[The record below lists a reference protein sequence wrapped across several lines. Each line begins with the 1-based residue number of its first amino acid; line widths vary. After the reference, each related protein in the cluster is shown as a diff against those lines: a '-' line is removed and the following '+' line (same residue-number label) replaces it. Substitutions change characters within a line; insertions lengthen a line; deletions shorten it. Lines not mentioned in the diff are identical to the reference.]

1 MQIIIEVPDDIKTR
15 MEEKWGNLSQK
26 MMTNLALEA
35 YQNQLISTAE
45 LGEMLNI
52 TSRLE
57 THKFLKEAGIYL
69 NYDDEELEKDLNTL
83 QELRQQ

>member
-45 LGEMLNI
+45 LGEMLNMP
-52 TSRLE
+52 SRLE
-57 THKFLKEAGIYL
+57 THAFLKQAGINL
-69 NYDDEELEKDLNTL
+69 NYDEDELEKDLITL
-83 QELRQQ
+83 QELRQK

>member
-26 MMTNLALEA
+26 MVTNLALEA

-45 LGEMLNI
+45 LGAMLNI

-69 NYDDEELEKDLNTL
+69 NYDEEELEKDLTTL